1 MTKQCTALFAGALA
15 VSGLSVTGCVPQD
28 KYDSMLQTNR
38 SMVEQLTSVN
48 EERQTLM
55 AQIKSRDSQLTQA
68 RSEIRRLQG
77 EYTTV
82 EGRIESL
89 NNSNQALATR
99 LANMQPTALPA
110 DIEADMTALAAKYPE
125 MLSFDENTG
134 MIRLSSDLTFSS
146 GSDILKTN
154 AGDVIGEM
162 STILGDTDLGG
173 YQVLVVGHTDDV
185 PLARSKAKYG
195 SNVMLSAY
203 RANSVRSAMI
213 GSGMNSERIR
223 IAGDGP
229 NDPIVPNIEGGTEQN
244 RRVEI
249 FLVAKTEQ
257 TDLTDAPAATAT
269 AGDGA
274 FIKPTSK

>member
-1 MTKQCTALFAGALA
+1 MTKQFTAVFAGALV

-28 KYDSMLQTNR
+28 KYDSMLQANR

-55 AQIKSRDSQLTQA
+55 AQIKSRDAQLTQA

-77 EYTTV
+77 EYTDV
-82 EGRIESL
+82 EGKITSL
-89 NNSNQALATR
+89 SNSNLALAQQ
-99 LANMQPTALPA
+99 LAKMQPTVLPA
-110 DIEADMTALAAKYPE
+110 DIEAEMTALAAKYPN
-125 MLSFDENTG
+125 MLSFDESTG

-146 GSDILKTN
+146 GSDTLKTN

-162 STILGDTDLGG
+162 SNILSDTDLGG

-195 SNVMLSAY
+195 SNLMLSAF
-203 RANSVRSAMI
+203 RANSVRNAMVDA
-213 GSGMNSERIR
+213 GMNAGRIR
-223 IAGDGP
+223 IAGDGS
-229 NDPIVPNIEGGTEQN
+229 NDPIVPNTKDGTEQN

-249 FLVAKTEQ
+249 FLVAKAPE
-257 TDLTDAPAATAT
+257 TDADTAPAATAT
-269 AGDGA
+269 AGDAA
-274 FIKPTSK
+274 FTKPTSK